1 MNKSFALFTMVFLGI
16 SLTACGGG
24 GSSNSQTSSPTPT
37 VETPKPQ
44 TTPVDTTK
52 PQTPVIATP
61 SNAYYELVPDIK
73 NCKYGVIND
82 ATRKAIVDEVNNIRR
97 LHGLELVVYNKDLEK
112 YVNETA
118 LAMAAQN
125 TVSHYIDDKWN
136 CYSDN
141 ALTGA
146 KMSSLSS
153 HTSPNAQF
161 KINPVDDIASFMR
174 ENTSESLGHRRW
186 MLSPFIH
193 ETAYGMADGEKKVG
207 TGYTFGAALF
217 MYNPTTYKNQSTTSP
232 VGIYPYPT
240 GTYPKK
246 YYQKGDRMSFFVMYD
261 QGSYDNNW
269 GVRYTDT
276 VVTVKD
282 DKGVVHPIS
291 DVQISYASSGVP
303 NNYSFLLPDFE
314 YGVNYTVN
322 VDRVLINGEPKNYQY
337 SFKVE

>member
-24 GSSNSQTSSPTPT
+24 SSNSQTSSPTST

-52 PQTPVIATP
+52 PQTPIIATP

-82 ATRKAIVDEVNNIRR
+82 ATRNAIVDEVNNIRR
-97 LHGLELVVYNKDLEK
+97 LHGLEAIVYNKDLEK

-161 KINPVDDIASFMR
+161 KVNPVDDIASFMR